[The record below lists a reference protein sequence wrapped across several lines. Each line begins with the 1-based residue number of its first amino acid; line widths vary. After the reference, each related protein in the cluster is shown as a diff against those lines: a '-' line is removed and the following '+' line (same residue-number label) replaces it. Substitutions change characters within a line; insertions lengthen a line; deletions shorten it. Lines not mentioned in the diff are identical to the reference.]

1 LTGTGEAERRPLP
14 AAPPYQRCEAPAARA
29 HRLREQAA
37 GARRGAQHGH
47 LLGLRGVRLLRADH
61 LRPPGIDAGLR
72 WPDAGR
78 AIKNPFWD
86 FLFFFVFFL
95 FLGFFAFLIFLH
107 IFSQKREF
115 FGVFQFQ
122 EYFTVHPDFKL

>member
-1 LTGTGEAERRPLP
+1 MIFLLPGIGEAERRPLP
-14 AAPPYQRCEAPAARA
+14 AAAPHQRCEAPAARA

-61 LRPPGIDAGLR
+61 LRPPGPHARLW

-78 AIKNPFWD
+78 AGNNPVFW
-86 FLFFFVFFL
+86 VF
-95 FLGFFAFLIFLH
+95 GFFGGIFGVFGVFAFFYICPEERVF
-107 IFSQKREF
+107 R
-115 FGVFQFQ
+115 VFQFQ
-122 EYFTVHPDFKL
+122 EYF